1 MTGVV
6 FAHLAKRHEIE
17 QLGADKEEEKKAPSG
32 KATASKKKPNT
43 DESKGIVAQATP
55 TRQTRTTLKQATV
68 EIPDFGDV
76 AMLAKGNSIVVQEKE
91 TTATVHYT

>member
-43 DESKGIVAQATP
+43 DESKVIVPVATP
-55 TRQTRTTLKQATV
+55 TR
-68 EIPDFGDV
+68 
-76 AMLAKGNSIVVQEKE
+76 
-91 TTATVHYT
+91 